1 MDRVPRLA
9 NKTGSS
15 VRPHHHPV
23 CRALSIADEI
33 CLNRTRF
40 SQFETLTR
48 RILRLSHIV
57 SPNHGPP
64 KTSTKQAGLFVWAL
78 ASSHKKTGLS
88 NSTLRPY
95 ARMWISR

>member
-33 CLNRTRF
+33 CLNRTKF

-48 RILRLSHIV
+48 RGRDLSHIG
-57 SPNHGPP
+57 SPNHRPSR
-64 KTSTKQAGLFVWAL
+64 TSTKDAGLFAWAS
-78 ASSHKKTGLS
+78 ASSHKKQDSPT
-88 NSTLRPY
+88 RP
-95 ARMWISR
+95 